1 MKRIIIALIF
11 LTPLGYAKTITL
23 GHTFPIIEKSLLT
36 LIYERLGSISE
47 SQKSQIESQ
56 WTQEVRDKT
65 IRPDALPLSRID
77 KTKTHFY
84 KPEARVLEDI
94 KDANG
99 HTILSKGLVV
109 NALDRLPDYFPVW
122 IFINFDDVAQ
132 RLYTKRLLN
141 QFASATC
148 ILTGGSIVD
157 AENFLNQTIYFDQQG
172 RITEKLQI
180 KHVPA
185 VVLREKNA
193 LKIREILIGE
203 DGREI

>member
-11 LTPLGYAKTITL
+11 LTPLSYAKTITL

-47 SQKSQIESQ
+47 SQKSQIEAQ

-65 IRPDALPLSRID
+65 IRPDALSLSRID

-84 KPEARVLEDI
+84 KPEARVLENI

-99 HTILSKGLVV
+99 HTILSKGMVV

-141 QFASATC
+141 QFPDATC

-157 AENFLNQTIYFDQQG
+157 AEKELNQTIYFDQQG
-172 RITEKLQI
+172 RITEKLKI

-185 VVLREKNA
+185 IVLREKDA

>member
-11 LTPLGYAKTITL
+11 LTPLSYAKTITL
-23 GHTFPIIEKSLLT
+23 GHTFPVIEKSLLT

-47 SQKSQIESQ
+47 SQKSQIEAQ

-65 IRPDALPLSRID
+65 IRPDALPLSRIE

-141 QFASATC
+141 QFPGATC

-185 VVLREKNA
+185 VVLRENDA